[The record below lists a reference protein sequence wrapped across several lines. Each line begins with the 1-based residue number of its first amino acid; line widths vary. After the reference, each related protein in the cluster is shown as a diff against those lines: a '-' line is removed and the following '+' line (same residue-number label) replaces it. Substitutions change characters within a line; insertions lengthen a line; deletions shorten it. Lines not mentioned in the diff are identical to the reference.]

1 MRTRIWHGY
10 FEISLEVVW
19 DTVQIA
25 LPKRLGHLHGIH
37 GDADD
42 AGNEG

>member
-25 LPKRLGHLHGIH
+25 LPEWLGHPHGIH
-37 GDADD
+37 DGADD